1 MFSFCFIWSEQSPHA
16 RAVTKVFIRGRKSTK
31 LLHKFFKI
39 IFLEISLYF
48 LLNIERK
55 LKKLMR
61 RIFASMIKTLKML
74 IFTITQLGIGR
85 LKGKKKERR
94 N

>member
-1 MFSFCFIWSEQSPHA
+1 M
-16 RAVTKVFIRGRKSTK
+16 
-31 LLHKFFKI
+31 
-39 IFLEISLYF
+39 YF